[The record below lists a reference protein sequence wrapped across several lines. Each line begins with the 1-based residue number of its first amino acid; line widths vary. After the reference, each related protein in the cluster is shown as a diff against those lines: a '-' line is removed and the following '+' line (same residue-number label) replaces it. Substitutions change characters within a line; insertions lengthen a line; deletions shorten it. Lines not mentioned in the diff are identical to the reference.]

1 MTNPT
6 SRVRG
11 TAKAPPADTS
21 SSPTDPMGPGE
32 QAVREVLGNNEA
44 YRHLRTR
51 AHGGASNALLAQ
63 LVLDT
68 AKEADRLYAR
78 LRLQAAHARDRLN
91 DALNCRRTAAFIP
104 VSGVL
109 NSCGH
114 STDLLAARTAQQLNQ
129 LGLVLDTYKASLPRT
144 A

>member
-11 TAKAPPADTS
+11 TAKNLSANTS
-21 SSPTDPMGPGE
+21 SPATEPMGPGE
-32 QAVREVLGNNEA
+32 QAVREVLGDDDA
-44 YRHLRTR
+44 YRLLRTR
-51 AHGGASNALLAQ
+51 AHGGTSDALLAQ

-68 AKEADRLYAR
+68 AKEVDRLYAR

-129 LGLVLDTYKASLPRT
+129 LGLVLDAYRASCPPT
-144 A
+144 T

>member
-11 TAKAPPADTS
+11 TAKTTPDEVRPLPAE
-21 SSPTDPMGPGE
+21 PMGPGE
-32 QAVREVLGNNEA
+32 QAVREVLGNDEA
-44 YRHLRTR
+44 YRHLRAR
-51 AHGGASNALLAQ
+51 AHCGASDALLAQ

-129 LGLVLDTYKASLPRT
+129 LGLVLDAYKTALPRT
-144 A
+144 P